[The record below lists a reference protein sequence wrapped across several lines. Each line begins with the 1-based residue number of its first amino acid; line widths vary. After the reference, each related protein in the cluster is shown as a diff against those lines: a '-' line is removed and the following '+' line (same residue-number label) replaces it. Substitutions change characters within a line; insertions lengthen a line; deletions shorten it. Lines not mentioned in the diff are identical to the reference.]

1 MNTSV
6 EAVDLLTNKMKVLED
21 KLAKNEA
28 DMNGVTK
35 SSSTLGNRVD
45 KLNKQMKDVLKRVQ
59 KLEKWQDLDNYGR
72 EKDDEYGLRKK
83 IEFTCQE
90 SENCVSVQEDI
101 VDLGRFEVK
110 SRTSKGQEVEESLRE
125 ALSK

>member
-1 MNTSV
+1 M
-6 EAVDLLTNKMKVLED
+6 
-21 KLAKNEA
+21 
-28 DMNGVTK
+28 
-35 SSSTLGNRVD
+35 
-45 KLNKQMKDVLKRVQ
+45 
-59 KLEKWQDLDNYGR
+59 DNYGR

-110 SRTSKGQEVEESLRE
+110 SRTSKGQEVKESMRE
-125 ALSK
+125 ALSSARQQESGTISPRFNDSVCIFERLPL